1 LAVLA
6 LTRRRT
12 SLWSVLAIV
21 AAVATGLAVFSYLS
35 WLRGQIPVAGK
46 LVPTVVAVA
55 DLEPGTVLTG
65 AMLDVVDQPSKYLP
79 PGTLRATSSAIG
91 KVLGVPVFSGEVLT
105 QKKLGS
111 KGGASSVVPPGMRA
125 YSLSIGSVTGL
136 SFIPTPGDRIDVLAT
151 FPPEV
156 LGQATTVTILR
167 SKEVASVGESA
178 AAGEKGG
185 GRVASQLG
193 ITSPGERR
201 VAITL
206 FVTPQEAE
214 RLAMAEALG
223 KITLTLA
230 PSKVEEA
237 PPPAPVT
244 AKDLAS
250 S

>member
-1 LAVLA
+1 MAVLA
-6 LTRRRT
+6 LTRKRT
-12 SLWSVLAIV
+12 SLWSVLAVV

-46 LVPTVVAVA
+46 LVPTVVAAA

-79 PGTLRATSSAIG
+79 PGTLRASSSAIG
-91 KVLGVPVFSGEVLT
+91 KVLGVPVFSGEVIT
-105 QKKLGS
+105 SKKIGK
-111 KGGASSVVPPGMRA
+111 KGGASSVVPAGMRA
-125 YSLSIGSVTGL
+125 YSLSIGSVSGL
-136 SFIPTPGDRIDVLAT
+136 SLIPRPGDRIDVLAT

-178 AAGEKGG
+178 ANDSGG
-185 GRVASQLG
+185 GRVATQLG
-193 ITSPGERR
+193 ITSSQEKR

-230 PSKVEEA
+230 PSKVEDA

-250 S
+250 P